1 MSATGEKSGAGRTHR
16 GESAEFRGQRR
27 LLQGLGRE
35 AEIERGG
42 GSRCG
47 GSVLG
52 VEERAW
58 PGRGL
63 KEVQGAEPEAASRE

>member
-1 MSATGEKSGAGRTHR
+1 MPGGLIVGSLPSLEGR
-16 GESAEFRGQRR
+16 GGFS
-27 LLQGLGRE
+27 E
-35 AEIERGG
+35 ASDVKPRPERGG